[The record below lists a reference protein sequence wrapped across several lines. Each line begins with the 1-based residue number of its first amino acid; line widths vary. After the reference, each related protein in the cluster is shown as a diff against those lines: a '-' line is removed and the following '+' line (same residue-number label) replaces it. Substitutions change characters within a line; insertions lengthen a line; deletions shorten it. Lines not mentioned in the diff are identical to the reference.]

1 MKAMTLLTCV
11 LAFAL
16 GCIAWEQ
23 PGDPLGSASTPVTIH
38 VPGDFPTN
46 REGML
51 AASDGDTVLVAPGEY
66 YEQINFSGK
75 EIVLASHYVL
85 NQEFD
90 LIQNTIIDGFDQQYE
105 DTASCVLF
113 VSGEGNGA
121 ELVGFTLRG
130 GTGTHWVDPQYP
142 DWTWHSGGG
151 IFIFQASPTIRNN
164 IIADNHVNDPL
175 GADGASGGGIC
186 TYGGNPVI
194 INNIIQNNTALY
206 GAGVVIDYSGCL
218 FTNNIVAGNSGGQ
231 SYGGAAFWTIGN
243 GEWPILIENNTVVN
257 NEALPPGKAG
267 AMYLW
272 SSDVV
277 ARNNIFRGNTQPEGG
292 PIFLT
297 GGATLDL
304 TYSNIEGGYDGE
316 GNIDADPLFADTSFL
331 LSSGSPC
338 IDAGN
343 PDVLYNDREDPGFPG
358 SALWPSFG
366 GLTNDMG
373 VYGGSNC

>member
-1 MKAMTLLTCV
+1 
-11 LAFAL
+11 
-16 GCIAWEQ
+16 
-23 PGDPLGSASTPVTIH
+23 
-38 VPGDFPTN
+38 
-46 REGML
+46 
-51 AASDGDTVLVAPGEY
+51 
-66 YEQINFSGK
+66 
-75 EIVLASHYVL
+75 
-85 NQEFD
+85 
-90 LIQNTIIDGFDQQYE
+90 
-105 DTASCVLF
+105 
-113 VSGEGNGA
+113 
-121 ELVGFTLRG
+121 
-130 GTGTHWVDPQYP
+130 
-142 DWTWHSGGG
+142 
-151 IFIFQASPTIRNN
+151 
-164 IIADNHVNDPL
+164 
-175 GADGASGGGIC
+175 
-186 TYGGNPVI
+186 
-194 INNIIQNNTALY
+194 
-206 GAGVVIDYSGCL
+206 VVIDYSGCL

-373 VYGGSNC
+373 VYGGSNCCYLGKTTVGEEEHTCLPEPGDRIVNCYPNPVGDCLHVGMTLSSGQVVEVSITDSNGRLISVLGRMFYPAGEHLLTFDPGGGSGGALAPGIYLCCIEGAGGSHCRTIVYLGP